1 MIKVSVQY
9 LTSNSV
15 SRYVF
20 EIYRSFVSPNLQ
32 NHIHCIWNSVF
43 VVKCCYDLKLLRKI
57 LYLYKKDAK
66 GLLFGF
72 IMLCLIRISQNI
84 YTTRSPISVL
94 SPALSIARS
103 GRSAHA
109 WMTRLYF
116 FSTYLLPNRML
127 SLTVRFCIHASWGTY
142 ATEPWI

>member
-1 MIKVSVQY
+1 M
-9 LTSNSV
+9 
-15 SRYVF
+15 F
-20 EIYRSFVSPNLQ
+20 EIYRSFVSPYLH

-43 VVKCCYDLKLLRKI
+43 AVKCCYDLKLLRKI
-57 LYLYKKDAK
+57 LNLYKKK
-66 GLLFGF
+66 CSNPTIWFYNTCSHTY
-72 IMLCLIRISQNI
+72 ITNI

>member
-1 MIKVSVQY
+1 MLFLI
-9 LTSNSV
+9 L
-15 SRYVF
+15 
-20 EIYRSFVSPNLQ
+20 ISPN
-32 NHIHCIWNSVF
+32 
-43 VVKCCYDLKLLRKI
+43 
-57 LYLYKKDAK
+57 
-66 GLLFGF
+66 
-72 IMLCLIRISQNI
+72 I
-84 YTTRSPISVL
+84 YPTRSPISVL

-142 ATEPWI
+142 ATEPWIDWFIDLLIDLLIGWLIDLLIYLLIGWSNNHLINWLFTWLFTCFVDILVNSLIDLFINYWFKLGKN